1 MLSDGN
7 ALVQSQ
13 ITLWKELIRPNID
26 RALALVPDDKLD
38 WAPAANMLTLG
49 NIFLHISECSDWWYG
64 EVIRGSPAM
73 ELSGGSCPPK
83 TIIAMLL
90 DAHWSRLDE
99 LFARPPET
107 LSESY
112 SVTREGKTTRYDGC
126 WLFTHLLEH
135 DIHHRG
141 QINQYLRILGITPP
155 EI

>member
-1 MLSDGN
+1 MLSNGN

-13 ITLWKELIRPNID
+13 ITLWREQIRPTIN
-26 RALALVPDDKLD
+26 RALALVPDDRLD
-38 WAPAANMLTLG
+38 WSPAPGMISLG

-64 EVIRGSPAM
+64 EVMRGSPAM
-73 ELSGGSCPPK
+73 ELAGGPCPPK
-83 TIIAMLL
+83 TTIAMLL

-99 LFARPPET
+99 LFAKPPET

-112 SVTREGKTTRYDGC
+112 SVTRGGKTERWNGH

-135 DIHHRG
+135 DIHHRS
-141 QINQYLRILGITPP
+141 QINQYLRILGIVPP